1 MTRSEVRSELS
12 LRIYHHVDQSGPCKL
27 IVLPG
32 RLSLLLTIST
42 NIKLEDN
49 DPLAGQGPH
58 QDRRIY
64 AC

>member
-1 MTRSEVRSELS
+1 
-12 LRIYHHVDQSGPCKL
+12 
-27 IVLPG
+27 VLPG

-42 NIKLEDN
+42 NSKLEDN